1 MIAARAISGLAPALC
16 SKLRA
21 YARSKKPEQAWRWVI
36 IGGVSDAQYF
46 ASTNTVRLT
55 QIKLAGFKSF
65 VDPTSI
71 PTPSQLVGVV
81 GPNGCGKSNIIDA
94 VRWVLGESKASE
106 LRGESMQ
113 DVIFN
118 GSVNRKPAGRAS
130 VELVFDNS
138 EGRVPGQW
146 GVYAELSVR
155 RVLTRDG
162 NSSYYINGQQ
172 VRRRDIHDIFLG
184 TGLGSRGY
192 AIIGQGMINRLI
204 EAKPEE
210 LRVFLE
216 EAAGVSRY
224 KERRR
229 ETSNR
234 LADTRENLV
243 RVEDILRE
251 LGTNLEK
258 LEAQAEVAQRYRSLQ
273 QEGELKQH
281 LLWLQ
286 REQNAREERQRK
298 AQAIEEAQAKL
309 EAAVAT
315 MRAGEAALESR
326 RQAHYAAGDAVH
338 AAQGRLYEASALV
351 SRLEAEIKHVT
362 ESRQRLHARRQQ
374 LQLQQQEWRDQQQHC
389 SQQLE
394 TLEMERERAAA
405 HREELHARV
414 EDARDGLP
422 EVEQSLRHAATERD
436 KLRVE
441 LARVEQSLALTAQ
454 AQRDADRQ
462 LQSLELRRER
472 LEQELRSLEVP
483 DPHLLERL
491 AGDCSVMEEQLE
503 EAQAQHA
510 ELEERLPA
518 LEDQRRHGQLA
529 LQEEGRQLATLEARL
544 AALSRLQED
553 VQRQGALEPWLERH
567 GLAGLG
573 RLWQRLHIESG
584 WETALESVLRERMA
598 AIELRQLD
606 QAVGLS
612 SDAPPSRLALF
623 QLPVAAPPAAP
634 ELPLKPLAG
643 LLRLADADLRTLL
656 NDWLHGV
663 YVCENLDEAMAMRAR
678 LSAGHT
684 LVVSEGHLVDHHG
697 IRFYAADSE
706 QAGMLARQQE
716 IEHLQRDLK
725 AQQLINDQAASAL
738 VRAETAV
745 QQVAQSLT
753 PARQRIAEITRRLHD
768 VQLEHTRLRQL
779 AQQTGEREAR
789 LRADIDEIRMQAE
802 ELAAQR
808 AEAEERFETLDE
820 QLAQWQS
827 RFADAEI
834 AGEALHDKA
843 ETARQ
848 RLRDLE
854 RQAQEAEY
862 AERSLHARHADLLR
876 TQQLAQEQERRAS
889 ADLEGLQGEL
899 FELDAEAAQAGLQDA
914 LEQRAACEE
923 ALNQARVELDNIAAT
938 LRGADEERM
947 KIERSLEPMRA
958 QITELQLQEQAARLS
973 VEQFAEQL
981 DNARVDRGELRRILA
996 EQAEDWQR
1004 VGWLQSEVQ
1013 RISRAIEA
1021 LGPVNLAALDELTAA
1036 RERKGFLDDQHAD
1049 LMLAIET
1056 LEDAIRKI
1064 DRESRQLLQETFNA
1078 VNAHFGE
1085 LFPKLFGGG
1094 EAKLII
1100 TGEDLL
1106 DAGVQVMAQPPGK
1119 RNSTIHLLSGGEKAL
1134 TATALVFALFKLNP
1148 APFCLLDEVDAPL
1161 DDANTERYA
1170 ALVSSMSEHTQF
1182 LFISHNK
1189 IAMQMA
1195 KQLVG
1200 VTMQEQGV
1208 SRIVAVDIESAL
1220 QLAEA

>member
-1 MIAARAISGLAPALC
+1 
-16 SKLRA
+16 
-21 YARSKKPEQAWRWVI
+21 
-36 IGGVSDAQYF
+36 
-46 ASTNTVRLT
+46 VRLT

-65 VDPTSI
+65 VDPTVI

-118 GSVNRKPAGRAS
+118 GSSNRKPAGRAS

-146 GVYAELSVR
+146 GAYAEISVR

-162 NSSYYINGQQ
+162 TSSYYINGQQ

-184 TGLGSRGY
+184 TGLGARGY
-192 AIIGQGMINRLI
+192 AIIGQGMINRII

-229 ETSNR
+229 ETANR
-234 LADTRENLV
+234 LSDTRENLV

-251 LGTNLEK
+251 LASNLER
-258 LEAQAEVAQRYRSLQ
+258 LEAQAEVAQRYRGMQ

-281 LLWLQ
+281 LLWLL
-286 REQNAREERQRK
+286 REQAAREDRQQK
-298 AQAIEEAQAKL
+298 AVAIEQAQAEL
-309 EAAVAT
+309 ESAMAS

-326 RQAHYAAGDAVH
+326 RQAHYAASDAVH
-338 AAQGRLYEASALV
+338 TAQGRLYEAAAGV
-351 SRLEAEIKHVT
+351 SRLEAEIRHVS
-362 ESRQRLHARRQQ
+362 ESRNRLHARRQQ
-374 LQLQQQEWRDQQQHC
+374 LQTQQQEWQEQQRHC
-389 SQQLE
+389 AQQLDELESELE
-394 TLEMERERAAA
+394 TAAA
-405 HREELHARV
+405 RAEELRV
-414 EDARDGLP
+414 QAEDARDELP
-422 EVEQSLRHAATERD
+422 GVEQSLRQAAVERD
-436 KLRVE
+436 ALRLE
-441 LARVEQSLALTAQ
+441 LSKVEQALALAAQ

-462 LQSLELRRER
+462 LQALAQRRER
-472 LEQELRSLEVP
+472 LEQERRTIDVP
-483 DPHLLERL
+483 DPSLLDRL
-491 AGDCSVMEEQLE
+491 QGDCAAMEEQLE
-503 EAQAQHA
+503 EAQAQLG
-510 ELEERLPA
+510 ELEARLPG
-518 LEDQRRHGQLA
+518 LDDERRKAQLVA
-529 LQEEGRQLATLEARL
+529 QEEARKLAGLEARL

-553 VQRQGALEPWLERH
+553 VQKQGALQPWLERH

-573 RLWQRLHIESG
+573 RLWQRLHIEEG
-584 WETALESVLRERMA
+584 WETALESVLRERMSGL
-598 AIELRQLD
+598 ELRQLE
-606 QAVGLS
+606 QAAALS
-612 SDAPPSRLALF
+612 TDAPPSRLALY
-623 QLPVAAPPAAP
+623 QVPAAAAPPAPA
-634 ELPLKPLAG
+634 LPLRPLAS
-643 LLRLADADLRTLL
+643 LLRVNDPDLRSLL
-656 NDWLHGV
+656 NDWLLGV
-663 YVCENLDEAMAMRAR
+663 YVCDDLTQAMSMRAR
-678 LSAGHT
+678 LQPGMA
-684 LVVSEGHLVDHHG
+684 LVVEQGHVVDRHS

-706 QAGMLARQQE
+706 QAGLLARQQE
-716 IEHLQRDLK
+716 IEHLQRDIK
-725 AQQLINDQAASAL
+725 GQQLMADQAVAQAA
-738 VRAETAV
+738 RAETTS
-745 QQVAQSLT
+745 QQASQAMG
-753 PARQRIAEITRRLHD
+753 PARLRVSEITSRLHD
-768 VQLEHTRLRQL
+768 VQLEHSRLRHL
-779 AQQTGEREAR
+779 AEQSGEREAR
-789 LRADIDEIRMQAE
+789 LASDLAEIRMQVE
-802 ELAAQR
+802 DLAAIR
-808 AEAEERFETLDE
+808 AEAEERFESLDE
-820 QLAQWQS
+820 QLAEQQT
-827 RFADAEI
+827 RFSDAEMS
-834 AGEALHDKA
+834 GESQHERA
-843 ETARQ
+843 EAARQ

-862 AERSLHARHADLLR
+862 AQRALQSRQADLQR
-876 TQQLAQEQERRAS
+876 NRQMAEEQERRAVM
-889 ADLEGLQGEL
+889 DLEGLQGEL
-899 FELDAEAAQAGLQDA
+899 FELDVAAAEAGLQEA
-914 LEQRAACEE
+914 LERRAACEE
-923 ALNQARVELDNIAAT
+923 ALAQARIELDNIAAT
-938 LRGADEERM
+938 LRSADEERM
-947 KIERSLEPMRA
+947 TLERSLEPLRA
-958 QITELQLQEQAARLS
+958 RITELQLQEQAARLA

-981 DNARVDRGELRRILA
+981 DANKVDRSALRRRLDEQSA
-996 EQAEDWQR
+996 EWRR

-1013 RISRAIEA
+1013 RLARAVDA

-1036 RERKGFLDDQHAD
+1036 RERKDFLDAQHAD

-1064 DRESRQLLQETFNA
+1064 DRESRQLLQETFNI
-1078 VNAHFGE
+1078 VNGHFGE
-1085 LFPKLFGGG
+1085 LFPRLFGGG
-1094 EAKLII
+1094 EAKLTI

-1134 TATALVFALFKLNP
+1134 TATALVFALFRLNP

-1170 ALVSSMSEHTQF
+1170 SLVSSMSEHTQF

-1195 KQLVG
+1195 RQLIG

>member
-1 MIAARAISGLAPALC
+1 MALGYHRRR
-16 SKLRA
+16 LW
-21 YARSKKPEQAWRWVI
+21 RSKFSI
-36 IGGVSDAQYF
+36 SC
-46 ASTNTVRLT
+46 TVRLT

-71 PTPSQLVGVV
+71 PTPGQLVGVV

-130 VELVFDNS
+130 VELVFDNG

-184 TGLGSRGY
+184 TGLGARGY

-229 ETSNR
+229 ETSSR
-234 LADTRENLV
+234 LADTRENLI

-251 LGTNLEK
+251 LGTNLER
-258 LEAQAEVAQRYRSLQ
+258 LEAQAEVAQRYRQLQ
-273 QEGELKQH
+273 QEGELKQR
-281 LLWLQ
+281 LLWLK

-298 AQAIEEAQAKL
+298 AVAIEEAQAKL
-309 EAAVAT
+309 EAAIAT

-326 RQAHYAAGDAVH
+326 RQAHYAASDAVH
-338 AAQGRLYEASALV
+338 SAQGKLYEASALV
-351 SRLEAEIKHVT
+351 SRLEAEIKHVA
-362 ESRQRLHARRQQ
+362 ESRNRLQARRQQ
-374 LQLQQQEWRDQQQHC
+374 LQLQQQEWREQQQHC
-389 SQQLE
+389 RQQLE
-394 TLEMERERAAA
+394 ELAVERESAAA
-405 HREELHARV
+405 HREELYARA
-414 EDARDGLP
+414 EGAREGMP
-422 EVEQSLRHAATERD
+422 EVEQSLRQAATERD
-436 KLRVE
+436 RLRGE

-462 LQSLELRRER
+462 LQSLELRREK
-472 LEQELRSLEVP
+472 LEGELRGVEAP
-483 DPHLLERL
+483 DPQLLDRL
-491 AGDCSVMEEQLE
+491 AGDCAVMQEQLE

-510 ELEERLPA
+510 ELEERLPG
-518 LEDQRRHGQLA
+518 LEEQRRHAQSVS
-529 LQEEGRQLATLEARL
+529 QEESRKLAGLEARL
-544 AALSRLQED
+544 AALTRLQED
-553 VQRQGALEPWLERH
+553 VQKQGALEPWLERH
-567 GLAGLG
+567 GLTGLG
-573 RLWQRLHIESG
+573 RLWQRLHIEPG

-598 AIELRQLD
+598 ALELRQLE
-606 QAVGLS
+606 QAVGLGN
-612 SDAPPSRLALF
+612 DAPPSRLALF
-623 QLPVAAPPAAP
+623 QLPSAAAPHAL
-634 ELPLKPLAG
+634 ELPLKSLAA
-643 LLRLADADLRTLL
+643 LLRIADGNLRSLL
-656 NDWLHGV
+656 NDWLQGV
-663 YVCENLDEAMAMRAR
+663 YVCDDLGQAIAMRDR
-678 LSAGHT
+678 LSARHT
-684 LVVSEGHLVDHHG
+684 LVVKNGHLVDRHG

-706 QAGMLARQQE
+706 QAGLLARQQE
-716 IEHLQRDLK
+716 IDHLQRDFK
-725 AQQLINDQAASAL
+725 AQQLIADHAVSAVARAESAL
-738 VRAETAV
+738 
-745 QQVAQSLT
+745 QQVAQSLG
-753 PARQRIAEITRRLHD
+753 PARQRIGEITRRLHD
-768 VQLEHTRLRQL
+768 LELEHTRLRQL

-789 LRADIDEIRMQAE
+789 LKADIEELRMQAE

-808 AEAEERFETLDE
+808 AEAEERFEALDE
-820 QLAQWQS
+820 QLAEWQS

-834 AGEALHDKA
+834 AGEALHDQA

-862 AERSLHARHADLLR
+862 AERSLQARHADLMR
-876 TQQLAQEQERRAS
+876 TEQLAQEQERRA
-889 ADLEGLQGEL
+889 AAELEGLQGEL
-899 FELDAEAAQAGLQDA
+899 FELDAEATQAGLQDA
-914 LEQRAACEE
+914 LAQRAICEE
-923 ALNQARVELDNIAAT
+923 ALSQARIQLDNIAAT
-938 LRGADEERM
+938 LRGADEQRM
-947 KIERSLEPMRA
+947 QIERSLEPMRA
-958 QITELQLQEQAARLS
+958 QIMELQLQEQAARLS
-973 VEQFAEQL
+973 LEQFAEQL

-996 EQAEDWQR
+996 EQSEDWQR

-1021 LGPVNLAALDELTAA
+1021 LGSVNLAALDELTAA

-1049 LMLAIET
+1049 LLLAIET

-1064 DRESRQLLQETFNA
+1064 DRESRQLLQETFDA
-1078 VNAHFGE
+1078 VNAHFGD
-1085 LFPKLFGGG
+1085 LFPRLFGGG

-1170 ALVSSMSEHTQF
+1170 GLVSNMSEHTQF

-1208 SRIVAVDIESAL
+1208 SRIVAVDMESAL